1 MALGKTVDPSS
12 TDALATKGK
21 NPLPASF
28 PAPPRKEG
36 LFLARHRDDLAAGW
50 LIDFSEC
57 L

>member
-1 MALGKTVDPSS
+1 MASGKTVDPSS